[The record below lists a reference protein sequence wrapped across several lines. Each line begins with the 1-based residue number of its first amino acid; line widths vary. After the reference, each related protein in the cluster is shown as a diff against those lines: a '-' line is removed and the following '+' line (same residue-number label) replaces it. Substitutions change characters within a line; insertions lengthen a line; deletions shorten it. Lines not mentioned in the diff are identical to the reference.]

1 MPRSFFF
8 ITPAGPLRPHIS
20 VTNMTDMRLIAYART
35 STQNGAG
42 QDSLDAQAE
51 ACAAWA
57 AQHGHEIVS
66 VCRDEAVSGT
76 LPVEQRP
83 GLLDALMGLED
94 ESAEGIV
101 VHRLD
106 RLARELHIQEAAL
119 ARAWSAG
126 DHVEVFESVEGI
138 IKRDDPDDPHR
149 TFLRQVLGAAAQLER
164 GLVKARLQGGR
175 RRKASKGG
183 YIGGKVNPKYG
194 YDLVDGV
201 YVERDDQQQVIARIG
216 ALRDNDGRSSLP
228 WATVAGILNAEGIPA
243 PNGREWYPMTVRRI
257 GQKHGAR

>member
-1 MPRSFFF
+1 
-8 ITPAGPLRPHIS
+8 
-20 VTNMTDMRLIAYART
+20 MTDMRLVSYGRT
-35 STQNGAG
+35 SSLNGAG
-42 QDSLDAQAE
+42 QDSLEAQAE
-51 ACAAWA
+51 HCRDWA
-57 AQHGHEIVS
+57 LAEDHEIVA
-66 VCRDEAVSGT
+66 VFEDEAMSGQ

-83 GLLDALMGLED
+83 GLLAALMALED
-94 ESAEGIV
+94 GSADGLV
-101 VHRLD
+101 MHRVD
-106 RLARELHIQEAAL
+106 RLARELHVQEAAL
-119 ARAWSAG
+119 AQAWAAG
-126 DHVEVFESVEGI
+126 DHVAVFEAVEGE

-183 YIGGKVNPKYG
+183 YIGGKVNAKYG

-201 YVERDDQQQVIARIG
+201 YIARDDQQQVIARIG

-228 WATVAGILNAEGIPA
+228 WATVAGILNADGIPA

-257 GQKHGAR
+257 AQRP

>member
-1 MPRSFFF
+1 
-8 ITPAGPLRPHIS
+8 
-20 VTNMTDMRLIAYART
+20 MTDMRIAIYVRT

-51 ACAAWA
+51 ACAEWA
-57 AQHGHEIVS
+57 QANGHKVIDVY
-66 VCRDEAVSGT
+66 RDEAVSGT

-83 GLLDALMGLED
+83 GLLDALMALED
-94 ESAEGIV
+94 DRADGLC

-126 DHVEVFESVEGI
+126 DHVEVFESVEGL

-175 RRKASKGG
+175 RRKARQGG
-183 YIGGKVNPKYG
+183 YIGGKVHEKYG
-194 YDLVDGV
+194 YSLVDGQ
-201 YVERDDQQQVIARIG
+201 YVPREDQQAIIARIR
-216 ALRDNDGRSSLP
+216 ALRGSAPKALP
-228 WATVAGILNAEGIPA
+228 WAMIADTLNGDGIPA
-243 PNGREWYPMTVRRI
+243 PSGREWYPMTVRRI
-257 GQKHGAR
+257 AQRP